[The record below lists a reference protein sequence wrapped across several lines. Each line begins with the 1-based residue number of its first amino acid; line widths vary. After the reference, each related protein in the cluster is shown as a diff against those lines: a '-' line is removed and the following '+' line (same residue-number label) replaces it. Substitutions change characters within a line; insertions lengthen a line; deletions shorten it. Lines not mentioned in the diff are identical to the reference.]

1 MNPEYLL
8 LFFTLSFFMFVS
20 VIMILA
26 SLIIG
31 KSSPDFEKL
40 SPYECGFNPFEDS
53 RKTFD
58 IKFYITAIL
67 FIIFD
72 VEVVLLLPLVF
83 VLNFCL
89 PFVLMFLV
97 LLIFGF
103 FYEWQ
108 KGILDWA

>member
-1 MNPEYLL
+1 
-8 LFFTLSFFMFVS
+8 
-20 VIMILA
+20 MILT

-53 RKTFD
+53 RKAFD

-72 VEVVLLLPLVF
+72 VEVVILLPLVF